1 MRHRFDLAAPRRRA
15 AAVAQR
21 MRRLVI
27 GFWIMCIV
35 GAIAG
40 IPFAETSVSMGTTLL
55 SRLTDDTVIGGVETS
70 ESAASM
76 MRFRTASFKTR
87 PTPEPTPTP
96 EPEPEPEPQ
105 AEEQVA
111 YVAPAGSVTAIIY
124 AAAAEFGLDGAY
136 LAAIAACESGLNPQ
150 AYNPAGYYGL
160 FQFDQGTWAAY
171 GYGSIYDATAQART
185 AARLIAAGQA
195 SRWPSCA

>member
-1 MRHRFDLAAPRRRA
+1 MKHRFDISARRSRA
-15 AAVAQR
+15 QGLRARFRRGVVGLWIACVA
-21 MRRLVI
+21 
-27 GFWIMCIV
+27 
-35 GAIAG
+35 GAMAG
-40 IPFAETSVSMGTTLL
+40 IPFAEAGVNMGT
-55 SRLTDDTVIGGVETS
+55 RLISGFAEPQVVAGGIETT
-70 ESAASM
+70 ESATSL
-76 MRFRTASFKTR
+76 MRFRTVSFKTR

-96 EPEPEPEPQ
+96 EPEPEEETVAEP
-105 AEEQVA
+105 V
-111 YVAPAGSVTAIIY
+111 YVPPAGSITDIIY

-136 LAAIAACESGLNPQ
+136 LASIASCESGLNPQ
-150 AYNPAGYYGL
+150 ATNPAGYYGL

>member
-1 MRHRFDLAAPRRRA
+1 
-15 AAVAQR
+15 
-21 MRRLVI
+21 MRRVVVGL
-27 GFWIMCIV
+27 WITCV
-35 GAIAG
+35 AGALAG
-40 IPFAETSVSMGTTLL
+40 IPFAETGVTMGTRLL
-55 SRLTDDTVIGGVETS
+55 SSFTDDNKVVGGIETT
-70 ESAASM
+70 ESATSV

-87 PTPEPTPTP
+87 PTPEPTPTE
-96 EPEPEPEPQ
+96 EPEAEVEAEPE
-105 AEEQVA
+105 VA
-111 YVAPAGSVTAIIY
+111 YVPPSGSISEIIY

-136 LAAIAACESGLNPQ
+136 LVAIASCESGLNPQ

>member
-1 MRHRFDLAAPRRRA
+1 MKHRFDLSARRSRAQGLRARFRRA
-15 AAVAQR
+15 VVG
-21 MRRLVI
+21 LWLGCVI
-27 GFWIMCIV
+27 

-40 IPFAETSVSMGTTLL
+40 IPFAEAGVTMGT
-55 SRLTDDTVIGGVETS
+55 RLISSFSEPKVVVGGIETS

-96 EPEPEPEPQ
+96 EPE
-105 AEEQVA
+105 EETVA
-111 YVAPAGSVTAIIY
+111 APVYVPPSGSVTEIIY

-136 LAAIAACESGLNPQ
+136 LVSIASCESGLNPQ
-150 AYNPAGYYGL
+150 ATNPAGYYGL

-171 GYGSIYDATAQART
+171 GYGSIYDAAAQART